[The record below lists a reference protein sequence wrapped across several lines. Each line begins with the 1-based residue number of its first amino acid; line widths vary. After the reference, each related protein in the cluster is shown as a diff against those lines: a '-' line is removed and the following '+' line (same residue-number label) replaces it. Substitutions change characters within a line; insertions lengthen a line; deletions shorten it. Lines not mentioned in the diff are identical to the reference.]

1 MMSRPFLIWAT
12 MQGLQE
18 ACRQERRRASPP
30 MSGGE
35 IFIARQAMP
44 DRRRKGSIRAR
55 SALK

>member
-1 MMSRPFLIWAT
+1 MR
-12 MQGLQE
+12 GLQE
-18 ACRQERRRASPP
+18 ACRQERRSASPP

-44 DRRRKGSIRAR
+44 DRRRKGSTRAR